1 MTMKRIVLFS
11 IMLALFSCRDGEK
24 KGFADIVPDS
34 DRTGI
39 RYDSNGYGLLTRA
52 INDCYQW
59 TIENN
64 VYLELT
70 RPVRHRGTKISL
82 L

>member
-1 MTMKRIVLFS
+1 MKRIVLFS

-39 RYDSNGYGLLTRA
+39 RYDSNGYGLRT
-52 INDCYQW
+52 CSEYG
-59 TIENN
+59 
-64 VYLELT
+64 
-70 RPVRHRGTKISL
+70 RHAGIQA
-82 L
+82 